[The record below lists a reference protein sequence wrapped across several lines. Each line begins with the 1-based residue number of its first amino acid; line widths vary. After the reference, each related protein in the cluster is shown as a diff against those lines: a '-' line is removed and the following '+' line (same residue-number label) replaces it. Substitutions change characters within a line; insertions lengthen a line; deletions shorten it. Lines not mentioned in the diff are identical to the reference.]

1 MRKIPYPTVL
11 LLLED
16 KNFSERKSNYM
27 KVVKTIIV
35 KNWKN
40 FVLVLVIL
48 IGAITDMKIMVKMDG
63 DTFCEFIRF
72 CYVRKQWIM
81 WIYQDVVNILNTII
95 CKKGE
100 ERNIEE
106 MVHLIL
112 VLIKDIADEIS
123 QYCPLIYK
131 IMQFVLICGRIH

>member
-1 MRKIPYPTVL
+1 
-11 LLLED
+11 
-16 KNFSERKSNYM
+16 M
-27 KVVKTIIV
+27 KVVKPMIK

-40 FVLVLVIL
+40 YVLVLVIL
-48 IGAITDMKIMVKMDG
+48 IGTITDMKIMAEMDG

-72 CYVRKQWIM
+72 CCSRKRLAM
-81 WIYQDVVNILNTII
+81 WIYQDVVNILNAII

-100 ERNIEE
+100 QMDIKEV
-106 MVHLIL
+106 VHLIL

-131 IMQFVLICGRIH
+131 IMQFVLIRGRIH